1 MDSLPIFV
9 ALAGRSVLL
18 VGDGAAAEAKAR
30 LIEAAGG
37 RVVRAPDRDVRL
49 AFVAVEDEREAA
61 RVTAELRG
69 EGLLVNAV
77 DRPALC
83 DFSVPAIVDRAPV
96 LVAISTGGAS
106 ASLAKALR
114 ERLEALLPAG
124 LGALALAIREAR
136 DRVAASHPTPAAR
149 RAFWDRLLAPAGPL
163 DPLAGHGDPAAA
175 IAAAT
180 AGADPA
186 ARVDRIDLRSADP
199 DDLSLRELRLLS
211 QADTVFDEAGITVIL
226 DRARRDANRR
236 PGPPPDPLPPGRSVW
251 LRQASSSTSQ

>member
-9 ALAGRSVLL
+9 ALAGRPVLL
-18 VGDGAAAEAKAR
+18 VGDGEAAAAKAR

-37 RVVRAPDRDVRL
+37 RVVRAHEPGVRL
-49 AFVAVEDEREAA
+49 AFVAVEDAAEAA
-61 RVTAELRG
+61 RITAGLRAA
-69 EGLLVNAV
+69 GLLVNAV

-124 LGALALAIREAR
+124 LGALARAIRAAR
-136 DRVAASHPTPAAR
+136 EQVAASHPTPSAR
-149 RAFWDRLLAPAGPL
+149 RAFWDRLLAPSGPL
-163 DPLAGHGDPAAA
+163 DPLGEQPDAAAA
-175 IAAAT
+175 IAAA
-180 AGADPA
+180 AASADPA
-186 ARVDRIDLRSADP
+186 PRLDRIELRSADP
-199 DDLSLRELRLLS
+199 DDLTLRELRLLS
-211 QADTVFDEAGITVIL
+211 QADTVFDEARMPTIL
-226 DRARRDANRR
+226 DRARRDAGRI